1 MARPISTV
9 TGPPATS
16 PVAKLARMQTTKD
29 RLVQAAVDHLESD
42 GLPGLTLREIARAA
56 GVSHGTPARHFP
68 SLAAMLATV
77 AARSFVGLS
86 SSLEQAVEEAGEDP
100 LARLSAAGSGY
111 VRFAIANANS
121 YELMF
126 RPELLDRT
134 QPDYQEAAAF
144 AFDQL
149 TTLVV
154 QAQSAGWRRE
164 ANTETL
170 TALLWSSVHG
180 MASLAIQGAL
190 HAATGSNDIAP
201 LLDLYQS
208 LFTRLANE

>member
-1 MARPISTV
+1 
-9 TGPPATS
+9 
-16 PVAKLARMQTTKD
+16 MQTTKD
-29 RLVQAAVDHLESD
+29 RLVQAAVDHLEAD

-86 SSLEQAVEEAGEDP
+86 SALEHSVEDAGTDP
-100 LARLSAAGSGY
+100 LARLAAAGSEY

-134 QPDYQEAAAF
+134 QPDYEEAAAF
-144 AFDQL
+144 AFEQL
-149 TTLVV
+149 TTLVE
-154 QAQSAGWRRE
+154 QAQAAGWSPDT
-164 ANTETL
+164 NTATL
-170 TALLWSSVHG
+170 TALLWASVHG
-180 MASLAIQGAL
+180 MASLSIQGAL
-190 HAATGSNDIAP
+190 HAATGSDDIAP
-201 LLDLYQS
+201 LLDLYQTS
-208 LFTRLANE
+208 FTNLVQE